1 MRRLVLTLLVAVS
14 QPLGAHGL
22 PPAAQEVIFD
32 EATPKRKRTPFV
44 AMHAGD
50 DDSFE
55 AFVAS
60 IRRSPTEEF
69 EAIDGI
75 DPAEGKA
82 YVDRYVAD
90 ELARIRK
97 QLVEDCPSAGPEGGC
112 FKGTGHSVD
121 VGPDGDI
128 SHLTRSEL
136 EYVLPLASPR
146 PAVKVTKLVPCP
158 ATHRCGSCGRAMAH
172 AFTGPAHVVLAT
184 ADARAAAP
192 GLDANHGRT
201 TRHISWTESM
211 SITVDAVL
219 AEGAV
224 ERAFNTSR
232 LERVGELLTRI
243 SAEPDGAREVGGAR
257 YWAER
262 EDAYSD
268 YDYYAAIYYEEGGDQ
283 FDGGAVNFA
292 DGDVVV
298 PRRGML
304 LMFSAGEEND
314 HRVSRVT
321 RGARTALMLWFKCP
335 SPPPPEHER
344 RARELAARRQQRA
357 AEEADIREGL

>member
-1 MRRLVLTLLVAVS
+1 
-14 QPLGAHGL
+14 
-22 PPAAQEVIFD
+22 
-32 EATPKRKRTPFV
+32 
-44 AMHAGD
+44 
-50 DDSFE
+50 
-55 AFVAS
+55 
-60 IRRSPTEEF
+60 
-69 EAIDGI
+69 
-75 DPAEGKA
+75 
-82 YVDRYVAD
+82 
-90 ELARIRK
+90 
-97 QLVEDCPSAGPEGGC
+97 
-112 FKGTGHSVD
+112 
-121 VGPDGDI
+121 
-128 SHLTRSEL
+128 
-136 EYVLPLASPR
+136 
-146 PAVKVTKLVPCP
+146 
-158 ATHRCGSCGRAMAH
+158 
-172 AFTGPAHVVLAT
+172 
-184 ADARAAAP
+184 
-192 GLDANHGRT
+192 
-201 TRHISWTESM
+201 M
-211 SITVDAVL
+211 SITVDSVL
-219 AEGAV
+219 AESAV
-224 ERAFNTSR
+224 EKAFNTSK

-262 EDAYSD
+262 EDAYGD

-357 AEEADIREGL
+357 AEEANIREEL

>member
-1 MRRLVLTLLVAVS
+1 MSRFVLTLFVAVS
-14 QPLGAHGL
+14 QPLLGAHGL

-97 QLVEDCPSAGPEGGC
+97 QLVEDCPESKGGC
-112 FKGTGHSVD
+112 FEGTDHSVD

-158 ATHRCGSCGRAMAH
+158 ATHRCGSCGRATAH
-172 AFTGPAHVVLAT
+172 AFANPAHVALAT

-211 SITVDAVL
+211 SITVDSVL
-219 AEGAV
+219 AESAV
-224 ERAFNTSR
+224 EKAFNTSK

-283 FDGGAVNFA
+283 FDGGEVSFA

-357 AEEADIREGL
+357 AEEADIREEL

>member
-1 MRRLVLTLLVAVS
+1 
-14 QPLGAHGL
+14 
-22 PPAAQEVIFD
+22 
-32 EATPKRKRTPFV
+32 
-44 AMHAGD
+44 
-50 DDSFE
+50 
-55 AFVAS
+55 
-60 IRRSPTEEF
+60 
-69 EAIDGI
+69 
-75 DPAEGKA
+75 
-82 YVDRYVAD
+82 
-90 ELARIRK
+90 
-97 QLVEDCPSAGPEGGC
+97 
-112 FKGTGHSVD
+112 
-121 VGPDGDI
+121 
-128 SHLTRSEL
+128 
-136 EYVLPLASPR
+136 
-146 PAVKVTKLVPCP
+146 
-158 ATHRCGSCGRAMAH
+158 
-172 AFTGPAHVVLAT
+172 
-184 ADARAAAP
+184 
-192 GLDANHGRT
+192 
-201 TRHISWTESM
+201 M
-211 SITVDAVL
+211 SIIVDSVL

-224 ERAFNTSR
+224 EKAFNTSK

-283 FDGGAVNFA
+283 FDGGEVSFA

-304 LMFSAGEEND
+304 LMFSAGDEND

-357 AEEADIREGL
+357 AEEANIREEL